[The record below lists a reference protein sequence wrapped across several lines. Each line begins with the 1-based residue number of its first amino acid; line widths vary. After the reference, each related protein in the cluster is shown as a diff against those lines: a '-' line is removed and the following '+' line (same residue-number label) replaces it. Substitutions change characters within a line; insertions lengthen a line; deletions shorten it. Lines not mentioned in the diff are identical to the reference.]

1 MKKGQTT
8 KKGHL
13 KTGQAETK
21 LSPEKWGNQGKR

>member
-1 MKKGQTT
+1 MKKGHTT

-13 KTGQAETK
+13 KMWQAETK